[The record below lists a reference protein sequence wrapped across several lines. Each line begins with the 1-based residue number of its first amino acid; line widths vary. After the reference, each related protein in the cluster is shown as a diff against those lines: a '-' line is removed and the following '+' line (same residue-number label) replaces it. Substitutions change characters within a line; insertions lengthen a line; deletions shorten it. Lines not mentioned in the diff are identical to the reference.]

1 MFLGIESV
9 WHWLIVLIVVILV
22 FGTKKLKNVGQD
34 LGSAVRG
41 FKEGLKGEDK
51 PETPEDP
58 SATKDRNDHA

>member
-22 FGTKKLKNVGQD
+22 FGTKKLKNVGHD

-58 SATKDRNDHA
+58 SATKDRNDHT

>member
-1 MFLGIESV
+1 M
-9 WHWLIVLIVVILV
+9 IVLIVVILV
-22 FGTKKLKNVGQD
+22 FGTKKLKNVGHD

-58 SATKDRNDHA
+58 PATKDRNDHT